1 MNAWLD
7 LLDGSQTDDVLLKYF
22 CFDYTCNR
30 IAWHCRRLSIGDLH
44 AWSPFGSAAK
54 YRENTQRSA
63 CIRQLRIKVWNGA
76 ASTPDDRFWTG
87 GFLHRLGTS
96 PTSLSLSIQT
106 RSVNNRFLP
115 KHYRPD
121 ILVKNIPTQRSGYS
135 RLQIDEKD
143 DQRLLLLS
151 PSPLPRTDSG
161 AGEGGERKGGESF
174 WKKKSWRFA
183 SSKLSAHRLLIVH
196 RPAHLEMCFLD

>member
-96 PTSLSLSIQT
+96 PTSVSVSLT
-106 RSVNNRFLP
+106 RSVNNKFLP
-115 KHYRPD
+115 KQD
-121 ILVKNIPTQRSGYS
+121 ILIKNIA
-135 RLQIDEKD
+135 RLRK
-143 DQRLLLLS
+143 RLEMTKPLLRVLFLLS
-151 PSPLPRTDSG
+151 LALT
-161 AGEGGERKGGESF
+161 ATEGQDKVENEKVGKSLWWKRKLVKKSF
-174 WKKKSWRFA
+174 WKIRRC
-183 SSKLSAHRLLIVH
+183 L
-196 RPAHLEMCFLD
+196 